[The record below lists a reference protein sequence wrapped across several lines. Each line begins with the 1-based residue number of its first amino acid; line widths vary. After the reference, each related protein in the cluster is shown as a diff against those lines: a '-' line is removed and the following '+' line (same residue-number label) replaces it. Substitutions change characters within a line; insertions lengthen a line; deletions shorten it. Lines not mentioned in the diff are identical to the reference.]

1 MDGFHTVAGGG
12 SQRSPLAR
20 PRVKVISVARMTF
33 RLIIHDDVVS
43 LCSRLPRSRGLLQ
56 LEMQWLPGVRGHDCP

>member
-12 SQRSPLAR
+12 SQRLPLAR

-43 LCSRLPRSRGLLQ
+43 LCAAVSRALAARDAVATGCA
-56 LEMQWLPGVRGHDCP
+56 GA